1 MTAPQA
7 LAGLS
12 EIADR
17 YDVLL
22 CDVWGVIHNG
32 RERFADACAALERF
46 AQERGPVILISN
58 SPRPSSDVELQL
70 DDLRVPRAAWTTFV
84 TSGDATRALLSQRA
98 PGPAWRI
105 GPERDNVLYAGLD
118 LAFAG
123 PDDAASSPA
132 PARSTTTGRRPRTIA
147 PTWSGPPAAA

>member
-84 TSGDATRALLSQRA
+84 TSGDATRAEIAKRV
-98 PGPAWRI
+98 PGPVMTI
-105 GPERDNVLYAGLD
+105 GPETDNPIYAGLTLD
-118 LAFAG
+118 FAG
-123 PDDAASSPA
+123 FS
-132 PARSTTTGRRPRTIA
+132 
-147 PTWSGPPAAA
+147 